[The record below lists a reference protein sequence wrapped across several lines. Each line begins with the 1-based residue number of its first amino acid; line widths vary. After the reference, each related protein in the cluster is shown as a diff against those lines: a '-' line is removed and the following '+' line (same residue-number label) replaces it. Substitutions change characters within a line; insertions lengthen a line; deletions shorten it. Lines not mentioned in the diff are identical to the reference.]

1 MNFQISNLRDEL
13 SNNIIDEIYLSKVF
27 KIYRELTDA
36 PNISYINLKN
46 IILSLPKQ
54 HNIYVYKHNNEPAG
68 LITLIIEQKLIHAG
82 GRVGHIEDLAVD
94 KQHRNMS
101 IGKTLIEYC
110 IDRCIE
116 NGCYKVILN
125 CNNKLENYYINNN
138 FVNTGIFMSYR
149 IL

>member
-1 MNFQISNLRDEL
+1 MNFQITNLRDEL
-13 SNNIIDEIYLSKVF
+13 SNNKIDEIYLSKVF

-54 HNIYVYKHNNEPAG
+54 HNIYVYKHNNEPVG

-94 KQHRNMS
+94 KNYRN
-101 IGKTLIEYC
+101 IGIATKLISYC
-110 IDRCIE
+110 INISQQE
-116 NGCYKVILN
+116 GCYKVILD
-125 CNNKLENYYINNN
+125 CNKELEQFYKKNN
-138 FVNTGIFMSYR
+138 FSQTGYFMTLK
-149 IL
+149 II